1 MAELCRVQRK
11 SCYQNLNLYKTNV
24 TFINI
29 SINHV
34 ATFSSLLVL
43 SQPGQDENR
52 NVLRAAE
59 LLDVDTETGEQAISV
74 CSRQNYP
81 DHSKF

>member
-24 TFINI
+24 TFI
-29 SINHV
+29 INRV
-34 ATFSSLLVL
+34 PTFSSLLVL

-59 LLDVDTETGEQAISV
+59 LLDIDTETGEQAISV

>member
-24 TFINI
+24 TFI
-29 SINHV
+29 INRV
-34 ATFSSLLVL
+34 PTFSSLLVL

-59 LLDVDTETGEQAISV
+59 LLDIDTETGEQAISV
-74 CSRQNYP
+74 CCSRQNYP

>member
-1 MAELCRVQRK
+1 M
-11 SCYQNLNLYKTNV
+11 
-24 TFINI
+24 
-29 SINHV
+29 
-34 ATFSSLLVL
+34 LVS

-59 LLDVDTETGEQAISV
+59 LLDIDTETGEQAISV